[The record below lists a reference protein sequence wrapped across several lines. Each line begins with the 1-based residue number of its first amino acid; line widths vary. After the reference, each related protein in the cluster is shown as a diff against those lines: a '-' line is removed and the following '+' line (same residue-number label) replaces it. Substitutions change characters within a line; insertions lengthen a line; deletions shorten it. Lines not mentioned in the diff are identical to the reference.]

1 MLTFAHSLVKKSYT
15 FIIKMQNKLL
25 FGVLAGTLAL
35 TSCNNKLGS
44 LSADNFTVTPSP
56 LEAVSG
62 KVPFDINGRFP
73 EKYMKKKA
81 VLKLKPVIRYAG
93 KVADQAQYAA
103 FQGEKVQGNDQE
115 ISYKLGGNF
124 SNRYNFTFEPGME
137 KSELW
142 LEFDGQ
148 VGKKKAN
155 VPAVKIADGVLATSE
170 LLKSTVTSAH
180 TQIAADK
187 YQYAIK
193 QTKQA
198 QIKYLINQA
207 NIRNSEL
214 KSTSV
219 QDFIKTLREIK
230 ADQKGY
236 MLDNIE
242 VSAYA
247 SPDGGMKLNTALAQ
261 NREKTSKGYVGKQL
275 KATKLDA
282 DVDSKYTAED
292 WEGFKELVSQSNIQ
306 DKDIIL
312 RVLSMYE
319 DPEER
324 EQQIRNLSAGY
335 KELADEI
342 LPELRRARLTINY
355 NLIGRSDDEIEE
367 QYKAD
372 ASKLSVEE
380 LLYAATLTE
389 DIAEQKDIYTKT
401 STLYPDDYRAYNNL
415 ATLAYQQ
422 GDLTTAKN
430 YLAQVPASQA
440 DAPEVNANLALI
452 AMAEGNNEAANNY
465 LMKATSTENYN
476 EVLGNLQ
483 VAAGNYAKAANCLK
497 GVKTNTAALA
507 QILNKDYTSAANT
520 LKAIAR
526 PDATT
531 SYLKAIVA
539 ARTNQDAAVVSNL
552 KDAFAKDSSLKKR
565 AANDLEFV
573 SLFNDA
579 AFQSIVK

>member
-1 MLTFAHSLVKKSYT
+1 
-15 FIIKMQNKLL
+15 MQSKLL
-25 FGVLAGTLAL
+25 LVALATSLAL
-35 TSCNNKLGS
+35 TSCNNKLGD
-44 LSADNFTVTPSP
+44 LTADNFTVTPSP
-56 LEAVSG
+56 LEAVAG
-62 KVPFDINGRFP
+62 KVPFTINGRFP

-81 VLKLKPVIRYAG
+81 IVRLKPVIRYAG
-93 KVADQAQYAA
+93 KTADMVEYAGY
-103 FQGEKVQGNDQE
+103 QGEKVQGNYQE

-124 SNRYNFTFEPGME
+124 SGRYSSFNFEPGME

-142 LEFDGQ
+142 LVFDAQ
-148 VGKKKAN
+148 VGKKKVN
-155 VPAVKIADGVLATSE
+155 VPSVKIADGVLATSQ
-170 LLKSTVTSAH
+170 LLQKTVASAN
-180 TQIAADK
+180 TQSAADK

-214 KSTSV
+214 RNTTV
-219 QDFIKTLREIK
+219 QDFIKTLKDIK
-230 ADQKGY
+230 ADQKGF

-247 SPDGGMKLNTALAQ
+247 SPDGGMKVNTALAQ
-261 NREKTSKGYVGKQL
+261 KREKSSKGYVDKQL
-275 KATKLDA
+275 KATKLNA

-306 DKDIIL
+306 DKDVII

-319 DPEER
+319 DPEVR
-324 EQQIRNLSAGY
+324 EQQIRNLSAGF

-355 NLIGRSDDEIEE
+355 NLIGRSDDEIQE
-367 QYKAD
+367 QYKED

-389 DIAEQKDIYTKT
+389 SADEQKGIYTTTTK
-401 STLYPDDYRAYNNL
+401 LYANDYRAYNNL

-422 GDLTTAKN
+422 GDLTAAKN
-430 YLAQVPASQA
+430 YLAQAAAQNASA
-440 DAPEVNANLALI
+440 AEVNANQALI
-452 AMAEGNNEAANNY
+452 AMAEGNSNAATDY
-465 LMKATSTENYN
+465 LMKAAAAENYN

-483 VAAGNYAKAANCLK
+483 IAAGNYAKAADCLK
-497 GVKTNTAALA
+497 GVKTNSAALA
-507 QILNKDYTSAANT
+507 QILNKDYANAANT
-520 LKAIAR
+520 LSSIAR
-526 PDATT
+526 PDAYT

-539 ARTNQDAAVVSNL
+539 ARTNQEANVVANL
-552 KDAFAKDSSLKKR
+552 KEAFAKDSSLKQR

-573 SLFNDA
+573 ALFNDA
-579 AFQSIVK
+579 TFQGLVK